1 MVSRNEQQMLQLIME
16 IADQDPR
23 IRSVLLNGSRANPN
37 VEKDI
42 FQDYDIVYAVT
53 DMDAFIQDTNW
64 IDIFGER
71 MILQLPED
79 MELYPPSDEL
89 EGAYSYLMQFS
100 DGNRIDLIIVPTE
113 KFADFTRDSLSML
126 LMDKD
131 GISQQLKI
139 PPASEASYLVQK
151 PTARAFNDC
160 CNEFWYTNSGMA
172 KGLWRQQTPHVKWL
186 FHNVIQEALM
196 QMLDWYIGCQYG
208 FNVNPGKAGKFYNKY
223 LEQDVYERF
232 LLTYSDASSTSTWR
246 TAYNCIELFRDTALK
261 VAAQLGY
268 SYPFEEDQ
276 KVLAFLKHV
285 QQLPKD
291 AKEIY
296 SDDNSEYLNRPS

>member
-1 MVSRNEQQMLQLIME
+1 MLSRNEQQMMQLIME
-16 IADQDPR
+16 VATQDPR
-23 IRSVLLNGSRANPN
+23 IRAVMLNGSRANPN

-53 DMDAFIQDTNW
+53 DMDAYIQDPGW
-64 IDIFGER
+64 IDVFGER
-71 MILQLPED
+71 MILQQPED

-100 DGNRIDLIIVPTE
+100 DGNRIDLTLVPTE
-113 KFADFTRDSLSML
+113 KFIDFIQDSLSIL

-131 GISQQLKI
+131 GVGQQLEI

-186 FHNVIQEALM
+186 FNNVIQVALM
-196 QMLDWYIGCQYG
+196 QMIDWHIGCRYD

-223 LEQDVYERF
+223 LEPEVYERF
-232 LLTYSDASSTSTWR
+232 LLTYANASSTDTWR
-246 TAYNCIELFRDTALK
+246 ATYDCIELFRDTALK

-268 SYPFEEDQ
+268 TYPFEEDQ
-276 KVLAFLKHV
+276 KVLSYLKHV

-291 AKEIY
+291 AKGIY
-296 SDDNSEYLNRPS
+296 SNDSLE